1 MISTAEIELIGYV
14 GKDPIFP
21 KPNEY
26 RHFVTFSVG
35 VSRTWKDKEG
45 NEKKE
50 TTWFEYNSNSERLAK
65 VIKAYVTQGSR
76 WALLSRQI
84 F

>member
-26 RHFVTFSVG
+26 PHFVTFAVG
-35 VSRTWKDKEG
+35 VSKTRKDKEG
-45 NEKKE
+45 NEKKR
-50 TTWFEYNSNSERLAK
+50 NN
-65 VIKAYVTQGSR
+65 VV
-76 WALLSRQI
+76 
-84 F
+84 

>member
-26 RHFVTFSVG
+26 PHFVTFSVG
-35 VSRTWKDKEG
+35 VSKTRKDKEG
-45 NEKKE
+45 NEKKR
-50 TTWFEYNSNSERLAK
+50 NN
-65 VIKAYVTQGSR
+65 VV
-76 WALLSRQI
+76 
-84 F
+84 

>member
-26 RHFVTFSVG
+26 PHFVTFSVG

-45 NEKKE
+45 NEKKKQRGLSA
-50 TTWFEYNSNSERLAK
+50 T
-65 VIKAYVTQGSR
+65 VIRRGLQK
-76 WALLSRQI
+76 
-84 F
+84 